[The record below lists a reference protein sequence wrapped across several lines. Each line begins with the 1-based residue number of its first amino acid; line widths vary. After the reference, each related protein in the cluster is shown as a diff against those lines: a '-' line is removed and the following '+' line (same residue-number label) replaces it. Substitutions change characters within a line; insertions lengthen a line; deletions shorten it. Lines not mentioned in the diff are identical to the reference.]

1 MAPSKRALVA
11 GLLTTRR
18 GIVTLVVLTCTTYVL
33 LRSSRPTSALY
44 VETTSTDRGAVPER
58 WKESWTAGASRA
70 AALGEAGKDLA
81 VPTEQAGAEPRIDF
95 EEREPAQVWTK
106 VEMERL
112 LDREVELLQQDED
125 GRAYGNAAED
135 DDDVPRRPAR
145 VDGLWAAERKP
156 LRLDHLMR
164 PPPPSSHDDRTTSS
178 SHASHESIL
187 LPSSSDDDDDDEID
201 VDADADP
208 DPDAAAEL
216 YVEYTAD
223 YLSTPVSTARVPR
236 PPAAPLDA
244 GGSDSDADGATPA
257 PDFSPEQEAEDDA
270 PSAAANEAAA
280 DRAPMAALLPV
291 NPGRRPAANKEEEE
305 EEKEEEKAQ
314 KPKPKPKPKPKSKSK
329 PKPKQKQKQEPK
341 QKEQKQKEQKNKP
354 STAELAAAGD
364 SANGRES
371 ADQGQEDPE
380 EGEEE
385 EEEEDDEKEEEEE
398 DDEEEEEEDDE
409 EEEEEDDEE
418 EDPAARTPLK
428 IGTGGRVVMPD
439 EGAAPH
445 KVSQPQRVGAGAKAG
460 AVVQEEAGKRVGT
473 GARPGAKGMK
483 VAAPEARRKRR
494 SVRL

>member
-18 GIVTLVVLTCTTYVL
+18 GIGTLVVLTCTTYVL
-33 LRSSRPTSALY
+33 LRSSRPTPALY
-44 VETTSTDRGAVPER
+44 DETTSTDRGAVPER

-70 AALGEAGKDLA
+70 AALGEAGKDLEA
-81 VPTEQAGAEPRIDF
+81 PTEPAGAEPRIDF

-164 PPPPSSHDDRTTSS
+164 PPPPPPPPSSHDDRTTSS

-201 VDADADP
+201 VDSDADP

-244 GGSDSDADGATPA
+244 GGAESDSDGATPA
-257 PDFSPEQEAEDDA
+257 PDFSPEQEAEEDA
-270 PSAAANEAAA
+270 PSAAANVAAA
-280 DRAPMAALLPV
+280 DRAPMAALGPV
-291 NPGRRPAANKEEEE
+291 NPGRLPAASKEEEE
-305 EEKEEEKAQ
+305 EDTDEEKVQ
-314 KPKPKPKPKPKSKSK
+314 KPKPKPKP
-329 PKPKQKQKQEPK
+329 KQKQEPK
-341 QKEQKQKEQKNKP
+341 QKEQKNKP
-354 STAELAAAGD
+354 PTAELAAAGD
-364 SANGRES
+364 SAKGRES

-380 EGEEE
+380 EEEE
-385 EEEEDDEKEEEEE
+385 E
-398 DDEEEEEEDDE
+398 
-409 EEEEEDDEE
+409 EE

-483 VAAPEARRKRR
+483 VAAPEARRRRR